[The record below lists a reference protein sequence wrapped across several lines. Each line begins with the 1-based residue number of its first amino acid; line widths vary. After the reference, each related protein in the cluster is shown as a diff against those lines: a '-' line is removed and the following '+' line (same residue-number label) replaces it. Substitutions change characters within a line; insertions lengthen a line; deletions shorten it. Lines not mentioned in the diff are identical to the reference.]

1 MMSFLILNVQQ
12 SGCVVKISNKI
23 RGSLKTASD
32 QWENSSTARGFSP
45 TKRFMGYEVVCVF
58 ALTLSSFVGFFAYP
72 LFLRNKGRMHL
83 LLIFIVLTVLRIS
96 LIKQHPKNPAMTMLF
111 SFSEKLTAE
120 ATVYFC
126 GGNHT
131 KLRLQK
137 YYFAEGIIYYFS
149 LFSAWLWLFLLC
161 VESSAPH
168 Q

>member
-12 SGCVVKISNKI
+12 SGCVVKSSNKI
-23 RGSLKTASD
+23 QESLKTASD
-32 QWENSSTARGFSP
+32 QWENSSKARGFSP
-45 TKRFMGYEVVCVF
+45 TKDSWDGDSLI
-58 ALTLSSFVGFFAYP
+58 LTITRSSFVGFLAYP

-83 LLIFIVLTVLRIS
+83 LLIFIVLTVLSNS
-96 LIKQHPKNPAMTMLF
+96 LETQHPKKPAMTMLF
-111 SFSEKLTAE
+111 RFSKNLTAE
-120 ATVYFC
+120 AMVYFC
-126 GGNHT
+126 GGNHI

-161 VESSAPH
+161 VDSSAPH